1 MKWKIIPL
9 VILLICFVYPMNFLV
24 RYGEMFG
31 KGSDVVSNVAY
42 GMTMFQGVH
51 QANWGVPKPNALTS
65 QPSADGQ
72 HRQRCNSLFSHGCT
86 CGSQRRYTRSAL
98 MY

>member
-1 MKWKIIPL
+1 MVMKWKIIPL

-51 QANWGVPKPNALTS
+51 QAN
-65 QPSADGQ
+65 
-72 HRQRCNSLFSHGCT
+72 
-86 CGSQRRYTRSAL
+86 
-98 MY
+98 

>member
-1 MKWKIIPL
+1 MVMRWKIIPL

-51 QANWGVPKPNALTS
+51 QANWSVPKPAQMILFGLIYWITGNIFRL
-65 QPSADGQ
+65 DG
-72 HRQRCNSLFSHGCT
+72 SFK
-86 CGSQRRYTRSAL
+86 
-98 MY
+98 